1 MQNDYIK
8 HTIIKSKML
17 NITVI
22 IAITVV
28 LVSKLFLSIAWL
40 FSESLYGKAIWNSV
54 FFTAAYIIHAEE
66 SHLKSLSVLYNYIKL
81 DY

>member
-28 LVSKLFLSIAWL
+28 LVSKLFPVLHDCFQKVCMEKL
-40 FSESLYGKAIWNSV
+40 FEIQCSSLQL
-54 FFTAAYIIHAEE
+54 T
-66 SHLKSLSVLYNYIKL
+66 
-81 DY
+81 